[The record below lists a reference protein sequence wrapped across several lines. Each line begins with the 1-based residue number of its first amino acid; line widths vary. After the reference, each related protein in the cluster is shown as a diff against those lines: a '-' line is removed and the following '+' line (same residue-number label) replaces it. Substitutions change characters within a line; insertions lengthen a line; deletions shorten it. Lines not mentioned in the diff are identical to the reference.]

1 MTLRGREVWKYR
13 ETGKVAQ
20 WLSEFE
26 NVELQLGNSGNINW
40 DDCEVIFKA

>member
-1 MTLRGREVWKYR
+1 MTTREGKYC

-26 NVELQLGNSGNINW
+26 NIELQLAYSGNINW
-40 DDCEVIFKA
+40 DDCGVKVKA

>member
-1 MTLRGREVWKYR
+1 MKEDWNYTKQFIIRYLKWLQGEGKYC

-26 NVELQLGNSGNINW
+26 NVEL
-40 DDCEVIFKA
+40 